1 LKIGIK
7 KKKSYKDLDK
17 LKSPTNFREEL
28 KILRDKLNSGFDKEA
43 RNKIKHEVDQPG
55 AVVA

>member
-1 LKIGIK
+1 MKFGIK
-7 KKKSYKDLDK
+7 KKKSFKDLEK
-17 LKSPTNFREEL
+17 LNSPTNFHEEL
-28 KILRDKLNSGFDKEA
+28 KILRDKLNNGFHKEA

>member
-1 LKIGIK
+1 MKIGIK
-7 KKKSYKDLDK
+7 KKKSYIDLDK

-55 AVVA
+55 AVVY